1 MIAGVY
7 QSDLDRPLLRL
18 TRQPDSRHQPGIPGA
33 QYHDLNLF
41 FCHHITSFLNGWG
54 KATGRTTSLPT
65 ENSLPIALPLLNRAN
80 EANDL

>member
-54 KATGRTTSLPT
+54 K
-65 ENSLPIALPLLNRAN
+65 
-80 EANDL
+80 